1 MDETSL
7 AAQLHALQDQVRTLL
22 AIESIRRLK
31 FAYWRAVRSGRP
43 EDVGRCFSREARF
56 DYGAAAP
63 LIGREAIT
71 GFFRQVLADRVAV
84 VLHGHN
90 AEIDVTSPTT
100 AHGLWQL
107 ENMRILEDGSG
118 TRMGNGYVEDY
129 VLEDC
134 EWKVSR
140 SVVEYLY
147 HEPIR
152 VQKITGLPAGSQ
164 Q

>member
-7 AAQLHALQDQVRTLL
+7 ASQVHALQGQLHRLL
-22 AIESIRRLK
+22 AVESIRRLK
-31 FAYWRAVRSGRP
+31 FAYWRAVRTGRP
-43 EDVGRCFSREARF
+43 EDVGRCFSRDARF
-56 DYGAAAP
+56 DYGAASP

-71 GFFRQVLADRVAV
+71 GFFRQVLADPVAV

-129 VLEDC
+129 VVEDG
-134 EWKVSR
+134 EWKVAS
-140 SVVEYLY
+140 STVEYLY
-147 HEPIR
+147 HEPIQ
-152 VQKITGLPAGSQ
+152 VQKITGLPARSQ
-164 Q
+164 K